1 MTMDIGG
8 DLVIDVDGADIQ
20 LKDGGT
26 EFGRFS
32 RVTSDFVIRSITQD
46 KDILFKGNDGGSTIT
61 ALQLDMSNGGS
72 ATFLDDIDFGG
83 KLTQTGTGGNTLVG
97 DLTISNAAPKIYLT
111 DLNNDDDFIID
122 NTNGVFQIQ
131 DDVE

>member
-1 MTMDIGG
+1 MTLDIGG
-8 DLVIDVDGADIQ
+8 DLVIDVDGTDNIQ

-72 ATFLDDIDFGG
+72 ATFLDDIDFD
-83 KLTQTGTGGNTLVG
+83 KW
-97 DLTISNAAPKIYLT
+97 
-111 DLNNDDDFIID
+111 
-122 NTNGVFQIQ
+122 
-131 DDVE
+131 

>member
-61 ALQLDMSNGGS
+61 TLQLDMSNGGS
-72 ATFLDDIDFGG
+72 VQYSSMILI
-83 KLTQTGTGGNTLVG
+83 LR
-97 DLTISNAAPKIYLT
+97 
-111 DLNNDDDFIID
+111 
-122 NTNGVFQIQ
+122 
-131 DDVE
+131 